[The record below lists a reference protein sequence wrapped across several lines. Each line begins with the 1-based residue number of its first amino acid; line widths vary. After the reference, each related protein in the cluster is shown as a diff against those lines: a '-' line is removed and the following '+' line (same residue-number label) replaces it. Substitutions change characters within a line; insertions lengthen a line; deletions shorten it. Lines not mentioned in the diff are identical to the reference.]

1 VSSTIHDGPGVI
13 PGRYPGD
20 SIRISDGP
28 TPQQVAYE
36 TDKARADGLAGQICA
51 AAADTARSTCTL
63 LELVGEFDASNAI
76 RFWTDVKSVAHWLS
90 WACSMSPGAA
100 REHVR
105 VARALRRMP
114 SITSLFREGRL
125 SYSKVREVTRVVDV
139 IDEQRLAGL
148 ALTATAAQLAATISG
163 FRSADGRR
171 IGQQNQRRV
180 SWRER
185 EDGMVELRARLPK
198 EDAAVLLA
206 AIEGAK
212 DQFGPPPPK
221 PDPGGDQAHSD
232 PAPGVGLYTSADALL
247 DVARVFLNTTPQDR
261 SGEDRSLV
269 VVHVA
274 AENLAGGVPAGT
286 PTAAQAVSIEA
297 ERGDAESGGFADV
310 SSVPAG
316 MPNSAVCH
324 IAGVGAIETA
334 TAQKL
339 ACDSPLLGAVVD
351 KHGHVLALGRTRR
364 LVTKA
369 QRRALMIRDG
379 MCRYPGCHQ
388 TRHLKAHHRVPWI
401 AGGRTDLDNLILLC
415 QWHHTAVHE
424 GGVTITKATDGWRFS
439 KPDGQTCLPWVSD
452 ENLARHLDYALR
464 RRQQAQ
470 HDRLATVDSFDHPD
484 AKIIRPRWTGEPFDL
499 HACVQALFT
508 IKLPERTKEQD
519 QQAA

>member
-1 VSSTIHDGPGVI
+1 MSSTIHDGPGVI

-28 TPQQVAYE
+28 TPQQVAHE

-221 PDPGGDQAHSD
+221 PDPCGDQAHSD
-232 PAPGVGLYTSADALL
+232 PAPGVGLYSSADALL

-286 PTAAQAVSIEA
+286 PAAAQAVSIEE
-297 ERGDAESGGFADV
+297 ERGDAESRGFADV
-310 SSVPAG
+310 SNVPAG

-439 KPDGQTCLPWVSD
+439 KPDGEPCMPWVSD

-470 HDRLATVDSFDHPD
+470 RDRLTEVDTFDHLD

-508 IKLPERTKEQD
+508 LKLPKTSQQD